1 MYGYTLN
8 TGNKT
13 MLEWENLLLGDRRK
27 KRAETDTVTG
37 PQDKRTELERDFDR
51 IVFSAPTRRLADK
64 TQVFPLDTSDS
75 IRTRLTHSYEV
86 SNLARSIGIV
96 LAFDHAEQVFGENH
110 AKLNVQR
117 NVPAILATIGLA
129 HDLGNPPFGHQ
140 GEKAI
145 RSWFERDKIE
155 FIDNSIH
162 KDFKQFD
169 GNPHTFRL
177 LTRLQILNDDYGLN
191 MTYGTLSALIKYPKF
206 SDPSNDS
213 STKKFGI
220 FDSER
225 NIIQDV
231 WEKTGLKQGQRHP
244 LVYIMEACDDIAYGV
259 LDAEDTV
266 KKGFASFYDLMD
278 HLSTEDSDSVV
289 QRVVTK
295 SRLKNKQFRKERL
308 SSYELNDLSMQ
319 MFRVNAIYEL
329 IRAAT
334 AAYVSNVGKM
344 LESTIKPNF
353 ELVAE
358 SNGCKLSEM
367 LKQFDHRHGF
377 QNKNVLE
384 LEMRGHNLII
394 STMDMLWT
402 AIRNP
407 SSPFSKYARS
417 LISENYIR
425 VHSSS
430 QLDKDYKDCQLLCDS
445 IAGMTDSH
453 LVRIHEKL
461 SRYYYGKT

>member
-1 MYGYTLN
+1 
-8 TGNKT
+8 

-177 LTRLQILNDDYGLN
+177 LTRL
-191 MTYGTLSALIKYPKF
+191 
-206 SDPSNDS
+206 
-213 STKKFGI
+213 
-220 FDSER
+220 
-225 NIIQDV
+225 
-231 WEKTGLKQGQRHP
+231 
-244 LVYIMEACDDIAYGV
+244 
-259 LDAEDTV
+259 
-266 KKGFASFYDLMD
+266 
-278 HLSTEDSDSVV
+278 
-289 QRVVTK
+289 
-295 SRLKNKQFRKERL
+295 
-308 SSYELNDLSMQ
+308 
-319 MFRVNAIYEL
+319 
-329 IRAAT
+329 
-334 AAYVSNVGKM
+334 
-344 LESTIKPNF
+344 
-353 ELVAE
+353 
-358 SNGCKLSEM
+358 
-367 LKQFDHRHGF
+367 
-377 QNKNVLE
+377 
-384 LEMRGHNLII
+384 
-394 STMDMLWT
+394 
-402 AIRNP
+402 
-407 SSPFSKYARS
+407 
-417 LISENYIR
+417 
-425 VHSSS
+425 
-430 QLDKDYKDCQLLCDS
+430 
-445 IAGMTDSH
+445 
-453 LVRIHEKL
+453 
-461 SRYYYGKT
+461 